1 MHKKVNKLNQV
12 IIIILMSL
20 FAISCNEKSDDATQ
34 KFNYDPVP
42 DQFNS
47 SAINIASIVN
57 APSIR
62 DSVLLAVKQIND
74 AGGVLGKEFNAVIF
88 QSSSTEDA
96 VEQAQQLLTF
106 DIKALSVSFSSRSK
120 AVSELSITKQ
130 IPLISESATSPF
142 FTNYEDQDFYF
153 RMVPSDIIQSR
164 ILAELAIEQ
173 GFYTA
178 VTVHNENDQ
187 YGETLVEYFKLNF
200 EQLEGQVLEQLV
212 APFSLTAGFDELLQV
227 IENKAPDIVLD
238 IILEADVAA
247 NFVNESVAFGLQ
259 SQFLFPDS
267 SAGVAAFANNIANVD
282 SIQGSLGTA
291 PGFGLITNSEL
302 IFFDSSYQTQFNR
315 SPYAFDVNAYD
326 YALVT
331 ALAIEHAGLINN
343 TDNPSGLMVRD
354 SLRIVMNPPGIKIGP
369 SNIAEAFQLIQSGQD
384 IDYSGSYGQIDWDEN
399 GDIIGEV
406 TFNIMNVDS
415 QTKAWTTLFQQQIFI
430 SEN

>member
-1 MHKKVNKLNQV
+1 MHKKISKINQV
-12 IIIILMSL
+12 IIIILMPL
-20 FAISCNEKSDDATQ
+20 FALSCNEQSDDATQ
-34 KFNYDPVP
+34 AFIFDPVP
-42 DQFNS
+42 DQFKP

-62 DSVLLAVKQIND
+62 NSVLLAVKQIN
-74 AGGVLGKEFNAVIF
+74 AVGGVLGKEYNAVVF
-88 QSSSTEDA
+88 QSSSIEDA
-96 VEQAQQLLTF
+96 VEQAQQLLQF

-120 AVSELSITKQ
+120 AVSELSIAKQ

-142 FTNYEDQDFYF
+142 FTNYDDQDFYF
-153 RMVPSDIIQSR
+153 RMIPSDIIQSR

-200 EQLEGQVLEQLV
+200 EQLGGQLLEQLV

-227 IENKAPDIVLD
+227 IENQAPDVVLD

-247 NFVNESVAFGLQ
+247 NFVNESVAFGLK
-259 SQFLFPDS
+259 SQFLFPDAS
-267 SAGVAAFANNIANVD
+267 TGVAAFANNIANAD

-291 PGFGLITNSEL
+291 PGFGLVTDSEM
-302 IFFDSSYQTQFNR
+302 IFFDSSYQTQFKR
-315 SPYAFDVNAYD
+315 SPDAFDVNAYD

-331 ALAIEHAGLINN
+331 AFAIEHAGLINN

-354 SLRIVMNPPGIKIGP
+354 SLRSVMNPPGVKVGP
-369 SNIAEAFQLIQSGQD
+369 SDIAKALQLIQSGQD

-399 GDIIGEV
+399 GDIIGEI

-415 QTKAWTTLFQQQIFI
+415 QTKTWTTLFQQQVFI